1 MRVNAGSRGM
11 FYNLFHSLRRHGVP
25 VTFNEW
31 LVLQNALS
39 ENLADSS
46 LTRFYY
52 LSRAIMVKTEA
63 HFDKFDQAFLE
74 CFGHIESS
82 EELLRIIEEHLL
94 RMPPLELTEEEK
106 RMVEALDLE
115 EVRKRFLDQLKNQDD
130 EPHVGGNKAI
140 GVRGRSPYG
149 AWGYNPAGVRIGQH
163 ESRLRSAIQIA
174 EKRAFKNYRDD
185 VALDTRSMKTAL
197 SYIRQVVR
205 EGPKDSLDV
214 DGTIDATCRNAG
226 ELEFIWERA
235 KKKRI
240 KLMLLMDAGGTMN
253 PHTEL
258 VSRLFS
264 AAKDI
269 VKDLQFYYFH
279 NCIYQ
284 ELYTDISQ
292 MKAVP
297 TRKILDQTN
306 RNYKVILVGDAYMA
320 PSELMSPN
328 GAIDYWYRNDR
339 PGIEWLMDVRKRF
352 RKAIWLNPE
361 PNAWWA
367 SVPSTR
373 IIQKIFPMY
382 ELTLEGMRAG
392 ARALIKQ

>member
-1 MRVNAGSRGM
+1 MGM
-11 FYNLFHSLRRHGVP
+11 FIKFFKALKRRGVP
-25 VTFNEW
+25 VTMNEW
-31 LVLQNALS
+31 LLLQKALS

-52 LSRAIMVKTEA
+52 LARAILIKTEA
-63 HFDKFDQAFLE
+63 HFDKYDQAFLD
-74 CFGHIESS
+74 CFGHIESD
-82 EELLRIIEEHLL
+82 EDLIREIEERLL
-94 RMPPLELTEEEK
+94 KVAPLELTEEER
-106 RMVEALDLE
+106 RMVEQLDLE
-115 EVRKRFLDQLKNQDD
+115 EVRRRFEEQLRNQDD
-130 EPHVGGNKAI
+130 QLHVGGNRAI
-140 GVRGRSPYG
+140 GIRGRSTHG

-163 ESRLRSAIQIA
+163 ESRMRSAIQIA
-174 EKRAFKNYRDD
+174 EKRSFQNYRDD
-185 VALDTRSMKTAL
+185 VALDTRSIKTVL

-205 EGPKDSLDV
+205 EGPKDTLDV

-226 ELEFIWERA
+226 ELEFIWDRA

-240 KLMLLMDAGGTMN
+240 KLMLLMDAGGTMT
-253 PHTEL
+253 PHADL

-279 NCIYQ
+279 NCVYQ
-284 ELYTDISQ
+284 ELYTDIYQ
-292 MKAVP
+292 MKAVS
-297 TRKILDQTN
+297 TRKVLDQTN

-320 PSELMSPN
+320 PSELLSPN

-339 PGIEWLMDVRKRF
+339 PGVEWLMDIRKRF
-352 RKAIWLNPE
+352 RKVIWLNPE
-361 PNAWWA
+361 AEQWWS

-373 IIQKIFPMY
+373 MIQRVFPMY
-382 ELTLEGMRAG
+382 ELTLAGMRSG

>member
-1 MRVNAGSRGM
+1 M
-11 FYNLFHSLRRHGVP
+11 FINLFHALRRLGVP

-31 LVLQNALS
+31 LLLQSALS

-46 LTRFYY
+46 LTRFYH
-52 LSRAIMVKTEA
+52 LSRAVLVKTEA

-74 CFGHIESS
+74 CFGHIESD
-82 EELLRIIEEHLL
+82 EDLLRVIEERLL

-115 EVRKRFLDQLKNQDD
+115 AIRAGFLDRLRNQDD
-130 EPHVGGNKAI
+130 RPHVGGSRAI
-140 GVRGRSPYG
+140 GVHGRSPYG

-163 ESRLRSAIQIA
+163 ESRMRSAVQIA
-174 EKRAFKNYRDD
+174 EKRSFRNYRDD
-185 VALDTRSMKTAL
+185 LTLDTRSIKSAL

-214 DGTIDATCRNAG
+214 EGTIDATCRNAG
-226 ELEFIWERA
+226 ELEFVWERA
-235 KKKRI
+235 RKKRI
-240 KLMLLMDAGGTMN
+240 KLILMMDAGGTMN
-253 PHTEL
+253 PHSDL

-279 NCIYQ
+279 NCVYQ
-284 ELYTDISQ
+284 ELYTDIGRMIS
-292 MKAVP
+292 VP
-297 TRKILDQTN
+297 TRRILDEAD

-339 PGIEWLMDVRKRF
+339 PGIEWLMDIRRRF
-352 RKAIWLNPE
+352 RNSVWLNPE
-361 PNAWWA
+361 PGAWWQ

-373 IIQKIFPMY
+373 MIQRIFPMY
-382 ELTLEGMRAG
+382 ELTLEGMRSG

>member
-1 MRVNAGSRGM
+1 M
-11 FYNLFHSLRRHGVP
+11 FINLFKALRRLGVP

-31 LVLQNALS
+31 FLLQQALS

-52 LSRAIMVKTEA
+52 LARAIMVKTEG

-74 CFGHIESS
+74 CFGHIESDD
-82 EELLRIIEEHLL
+82 ELLRAIEERLS

-106 RMVEALDLE
+106 RLVEQLDLQE
-115 EVRKRFLDQLKNQDD
+115 LRSRFHDQLKTQDD
-130 EPHVGGNKAI
+130 EPHVGGNKAV

-149 AWGYNPAGVRIGQH
+149 AWGYNPAGVRVGQH
-163 ESRLRSAIQIA
+163 EGRMRSAVQIA
-174 EKRAFKNYRDD
+174 EKRTFRNYRDD
-185 VALDTRSMKTAL
+185 MTLDTRSIKTVL

-205 EGPKDSLDV
+205 EGPKDNLDV

-226 ELEFIWERA
+226 ELEFIWDRA
-235 KKKRI
+235 KNKRI
-240 KLMLLMDAGGTMN
+240 KLLLLMDAGGTMA

-284 ELYTDISQ
+284 ELYSDIAQ
-292 MKAVP
+292 MTAVS
-297 TRKILDQTN
+297 TRKVLDQSS

-320 PSELMSPN
+320 PSELLSPN

-339 PGIEWLMDVRKRF
+339 PGIEWLMDIRKRF
-352 RKAIWLNPE
+352 RKVIWLNPE
-361 PNAWWA
+361 PCSWWP

-373 IIQKIFPMY
+373 MICKLFPMY
-382 ELTLEGMRAG
+382 ELTLEGMRSG

>member
-1 MRVNAGSRGM
+1 M
-11 FYNLFHSLRRHGVP
+11 FINLFKSLRRHGVP

-31 LVLQNALS
+31 LLLQKALA

-52 LSRAIMVKTEA
+52 LARAIMVKTEA

-74 CFGHIESS
+74 CFGHIESD
-82 EELLRIIEEHLL
+82 EELLRTIEERLQQ
-94 RMPPLELTEEEK
+94 MPPLELTEEEK
-106 RMVEALDLE
+106 RMVEKLDLE
-115 EVRKRFLDQLKNQDD
+115 TLRSRFLDQLRNQDE

-140 GVRGRSPYG
+140 GVKGRSPYG
-149 AWGYNPAGVRIGQH
+149 AWGYNPAGVRVGQH
-163 ESRLRSAIQIA
+163 VSRHHSAIQIA
-174 EKRAFKNYRDD
+174 EKRSFKNYRDD
-185 VALDTRSMKTAL
+185 MTLDTRSINTVL

-205 EGPKDSLDV
+205 EGPKDNLDV

-226 ELEFIWERA
+226 ELEFIWDRA
-235 KKKRI
+235 RKKRI
-240 KLMLLMDAGGTMN
+240 KLMLLMDAGGTMT

-269 VKDLQFYYFH
+269 VKDLKFYYFH

-284 ELYTDISQ
+284 ELYTDIGQ
-292 MKAVP
+292 MTAVS
-297 TRKILDQTN
+297 TRKMLDQTS
-306 RNYKVILVGDAYMA
+306 RDYKVILVGDAYMA

-339 PGIEWLMDVRKRF
+339 PGIEWLMDIRRRF
-352 RKAIWLNPE
+352 RKVIWLNPE
-361 PNAWWA
+361 PSSWWP
-367 SVPSTR
+367 SVPTTR
-373 IIQKIFPMY
+373 MIQKIFPMY
-382 ELTLEGMRAG
+382 ELTLEGMRSG

>member
-1 MRVNAGSRGM
+1 M
-11 FYNLFHSLRRHGVP
+11 FIGFFHSLRRHGVP

-31 LVLQNALS
+31 LLLQKALS

-46 LTRFYY
+46 MTRFYY
-52 LSRAIMVKTEA
+52 LARALMVKTEA
-63 HFDKFDQAFLE
+63 HFDKYDQAFLE
-74 CFGHIESS
+74 CFGHIESDD
-82 EELLRIIEEHLL
+82 ERVRFIEERLM

-106 RMVEALDLE
+106 RLVEQLDLE
-115 EVRKRFLDQLKNQDD
+115 EVRARFLERLRNQDD
-130 EPHVGGNKAI
+130 APHIGGNRAI
-140 GVRGRSPYG
+140 GVGGRSPHG

-163 ESRLRSAIQIA
+163 ESRMRSAVQIA
-174 EKRAFKNYRDD
+174 EKRSFRNYRDD
-185 VALDTRSMKTAL
+185 VTLDTRSIKTAL

-214 DGTIDATCRNAG
+214 EGTIDATCRNAG
-226 ELEFIWERA
+226 ELEFIWDRA

-240 KLMLLMDAGGTMN
+240 KLLLLMDAGGTMA

-269 VKDLQFYYFH
+269 VKDLRFYYFH
-279 NCIYQ
+279 NCVYQ
-284 ELYTDISQ
+284 ELYTDIGQ
-292 MKAVP
+292 MKAVD
-297 TRKILDQTN
+297 TRKVLDETS

-320 PSELMSPN
+320 PSELLSPD
-328 GAIDYWYRNDR
+328 GAIDFWYRNDR
-339 PGIEWLMDVRKRF
+339 PGIEWLMDIRKRF
-352 RKAIWLNPE
+352 RKVIWLNPE
-361 PNAWWA
+361 SRQWWS

-373 IIQKIFPMY
+373 MIRRIFPMF
-382 ELTLEGMRAG
+382 EFTLEGMRSG

>member
-1 MRVNAGSRGM
+1 M
-11 FYNLFHSLRRHGVP
+11 FINLFHALKRLGVP
-25 VTFNEW
+25 VTLNEW
-31 LVLQNALS
+31 MLLQKALS
-39 ENLADSS
+39 ESLADSS
-46 LTRFYY
+46 LTRFYH
-52 LSRAIMVKTEA
+52 LARAIFVKTEA
-63 HFDKFDQAFLE
+63 HFDKYDQAFLE
-74 CFGHIESS
+74 CFGHIESN
-82 EELLRIIEEHLL
+82 EELLRIIEEKLL

-106 RMVEALDLE
+106 QMVEKLNLE
-115 EVRKRFLDQLKNQDD
+115 ELRSRFLDQLKSQDD
-130 EPHVGGNKAI
+130 KPHVGGNKAI

-149 AWGYNPAGVRIGQH
+149 AWGYNPAGVRVGQG
-163 ESRLRSAIQIA
+163 ESRMHSAIQIA
-174 EKRAFKNYRDD
+174 EKRDFKNYRDD
-185 VALDTRSMKTAL
+185 ITLDTRSIKTVL

-226 ELEFIWERA
+226 ELEFIWDRA

-240 KLMLLMDAGGTMN
+240 KLMLLMDAGGTMT

-284 ELYTDISQ
+284 ELYTDIGQ
-292 MKAVP
+292 MTAVS

-320 PSELMSPN
+320 PSELLSPN

-339 PGIEWLMDVRKRF
+339 PGIEWLIDIRKRF
-352 RKAIWLNPE
+352 RKVIWLNPE
-361 PNAWWA
+361 PSTWWS

-373 IIQKIFPMY
+373 MIRKVFPMY
-382 ELTLEGMRAG
+382 ELTLEGMRSG

>member
-1 MRVNAGSRGM
+1 MGM
-11 FYNLFHSLRRHGVP
+11 FINFFNRLRHRGVP

-31 LVLQNALS
+31 LLLQKALS

-52 LSRAIMVKTEA
+52 LARAILIKTEA
-63 HFDKFDQAFLE
+63 HFDKYDQAFLE
-74 CFGHIESS
+74 CFGHIESDDD
-82 EELLRIIEEHLL
+82 LLREIEEKLL
-94 RMPPLELTEEEK
+94 RVPPLELTEEEK
-106 RMVEALDLE
+106 NMVEQLSFDEVLD
-115 EVRKRFLDQLKNQDD
+115 RFRDRLQNQDD
-130 EPHVGGNKAI
+130 ELHMGGNRAI
-140 GVRGRSPYG
+140 GVRGRSAYG
-149 AWGYNPAGVRIGQH
+149 AWGYNPAGVRIGQY
-163 ESRLRSAIQIA
+163 ESRHRSAVQIA
-174 EKRAFKNYRDD
+174 EKRSFQNYRDD
-185 VALDTRSMKTAL
+185 VTLDTRSIKTVL

-226 ELEFIWERA
+226 ELEFIWDRA
-235 KKKRI
+235 RKKRI

-253 PHTEL
+253 PHSEL

-279 NCIYQ
+279 NCVYQ
-284 ELYTDISQ
+284 ELYTDIWQ

-297 TRKILDQTN
+297 TRKVLDQAG

-339 PGIEWLMDVRKRF
+339 PGIEWLIDIRKRF
-352 RKAIWLNPE
+352 RKVIWLNPE
-361 PNAWWA
+361 PEQWWA

-373 IIQKIFPMY
+373 MIRKIFPMY
-382 ELTLEGMRAG
+382 ELTLAGMRSG

>member
-1 MRVNAGSRGM
+1 MGM
-11 FYNLFHSLRRHGVP
+11 FIQFFHSLRRRGVS

-31 LVLQNALS
+31 MVLQKALS

-52 LSRAIMVKTEA
+52 LARAILIKTEA
-63 HFDKFDQAFLE
+63 HFDKYDQAFLD
-74 CFGHIESS
+74 CFGHIESD
-82 EELLRIIEEHLL
+82 EELIRTIEERLVK
-94 RMPPLELTEEEK
+94 MPPLELSEEEK
-106 RMVEALDLE
+106 LMVEQLSLE
-115 EVRKRFLDQLKNQDD
+115 EVRARFMEQLRNQDD
-130 EPHVGGNKAI
+130 ELHVGGNRAI
-140 GVRGRSPYG
+140 GVRGRSTHG
-149 AWGYNPAGVRIGQH
+149 AWGYNPAGIRIGQG
-163 ESRLRSAIQIA
+163 ESRMRSAIQIA
-174 EKRAFKNYRDD
+174 ERRSFQNYRDD
-185 VALDTRSMKTAL
+185 VALDTRSIKTVL

-205 EGPKDSLDV
+205 EGPKDSLDIE
-214 DGTIDATCRNAG
+214 GTIDATCKNAG
-226 ELEFIWERA
+226 ELEFIWDRA
-235 KKKRI
+235 RKKRI
-240 KLMLLMDAGGTMN
+240 KLMLLMDAGGTMA

-279 NCIYQ
+279 NCVYQ
-284 ELYTDISQ
+284 ELYTDIGQ
-292 MKAVP
+292 MRAVA
-297 TRKILDQTN
+297 TRKVLDQAD

-320 PSELMSPN
+320 PSELLSPN

-339 PGIEWLMDVRKRF
+339 PGIEWLIDIRKRF

-361 PNAWWA
+361 PAQWWP

-373 IIQKIFPMY
+373 MIQKVFPMY
-382 ELTLEGMRAG
+382 ELTLSGMRSG

>member
-1 MRVNAGSRGM
+1 M
-11 FYNLFHSLRRHGVP
+11 FINLFHALRRLGVP

-31 LVLQNALS
+31 LLLQNALD

-52 LSRAIMVKTEA
+52 LARAILVKTEA
-63 HFDKFDQAFLE
+63 HFDKYDQAFLE
-74 CFGHIESS
+74 CFGHIESG
-82 EELLRIIEEHLL
+82 EELLRRIEERLL
-94 RMPPLELTEEEK
+94 RMPPLELTEEEM
-106 RMVEALDLE
+106 RMVEQLNLE
-115 EVRKRFLDQLKNQDD
+115 ELRGGFLDRLRNQDN

-149 AWGYNPAGVRIGQH
+149 AWGYNPAGVRIGQG
-163 ESRLRSAIQIA
+163 ESRMRRAIQIA
-174 EKRAFKNYRDD
+174 EKRSFRNYRDD
-185 VALDTRSMKTAL
+185 MTLDTRSIKTVL

-205 EGPKDSLDV
+205 EGLKDTLDV

-240 KLMLLMDAGGTMN
+240 KLMLLMDAGGTMA

-264 AAKDI
+264 AANDI

-279 NCIYQ
+279 NCVYQ
-284 ELYTDISQ
+284 ELFTDIAQ
-292 MKAVP
+292 MKAVS

-320 PSELMSPN
+320 PSELMRPN

-339 PGIEWLMDVRKRF
+339 PGIEWLIDIRKRF
-352 RKAIWLNPE
+352 RKVIWLNPE
-361 PNAWWA
+361 PSTWWP

-373 IIQKIFPMY
+373 MIQKIFPMY
-382 ELTLEGMRAG
+382 ELTLEGMRSG
-392 ARALIKQ
+392 TRALIKQ